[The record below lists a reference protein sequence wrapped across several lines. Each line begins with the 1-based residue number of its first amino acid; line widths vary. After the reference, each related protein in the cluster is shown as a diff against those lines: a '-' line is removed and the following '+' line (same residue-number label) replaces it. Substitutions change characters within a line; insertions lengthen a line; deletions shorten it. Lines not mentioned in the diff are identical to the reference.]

1 MAVLLESR
9 SNTPFPEWMRWLFGF
24 IGIYLLGD
32 ALRRFLMVKSLSVQ
46 AFFVGGVVLYACGYR
61 KRIYLSEEGIVRET
75 RTWVNRNSETLPWA
89 EVAHVTLAFRRKQ
102 MMAFFERDILG
113 WKVLFDS
120 DQEARLREVLGQ
132 YIPKIE
138 IAKL

>member
-1 MAVLLESR
+1 
-9 SNTPFPEWMRWLFGF
+9 MRWLFGF

-32 ALRRFLMVKSLSVQ
+32 ALRRFITVKSSVPGVFRR
-46 AFFVGGVVLYACGYR
+46 AVVLYACVPQEDLPERGR
-61 KRIYLSEEGIVRET
+61 DRPRNK
-75 RTWVNRNSETLPWA
+75 TWWNRNREILPWA